1 MTASLRVGV
10 AGLGAIGMTV
20 ARALDGSSPGLELS
34 AVSARDRARAET
46 RLAEFADAPPVLPL
60 DELADLCDV
69 VVEALPP
76 AAFREVAAPAVE
88 AGRHLIVLS
97 VTQLVDNWDLVERA
111 ADTGAVVQVASGALL
126 GFDGVRAAA
135 RSPGF
140 AMTLST
146 AKPPASLA
154 KSPYVVDNAMALPD
168 EGEAPLR
175 LFAGTVREAARH
187 FPANVN
193 VAVAAALAGKGVDET
208 RYELWADPGV
218 ARNIHRIAVTS
229 EATAFTVRAEN
240 LPDPENPATSM
251 MTPLSVVAAL
261 EALTARFRVGS

>member
-1 MTASLRVGV
+1 MTSPLRVGV
-10 AGLGAIGMTV
+10 AGLGAVGMTV
-20 ARALDGSSPGLELS
+20 ARALDAGIPGLALG
-34 AVSARDRARAET
+34 AVSARDRGRAEE
-46 RLAEFADAPPVLPL
+46 RVAGFADPPPVVPAG
-60 DELADLCDV
+60 ELANRCDV

-76 AAFREVAAPAVE
+76 AAFRDAAEPAVE

-97 VTQLVDNWDLVERA
+97 ITQLVDNWDLVERA
-111 ADTGAVVQVASGALL
+111 ADNGAVVHAASGALL

-135 RSPGF
+135 RSHGF

-154 KSPYVVDNAMALPD
+154 KSPYVVDNAIALPVAGD
-168 EGEAPLR
+168 EALR
-175 LFAGTVREAARH
+175 LFEGTVREAARH

-208 RYELWADPGV
+208 RYELWADPGA
-218 ARNIHRIAVTS
+218 ARNVHRISVTS
-229 EATAFTVRAEN
+229 DATAFTVTVEN

-261 EALTARFRVGS
+261 EALTASFRVGS